1 MSPRAELS
9 GAGLRSSDAEMI
21 SPEDKPR
28 GPDEDRN
35 KPEEDGVSNQARMGS
50 CCSVTDSSM
59 SSRSEVSMVFSPFLV
74 KAGDDIV
81 DVSTSSS
88 ASGGVGQSGISERR
102 GQYVDPLNS
111 TFASGSVLSPW
122 GFGWGSLGSWVSQP
136 WGPMRGVNM
145 FVDDLARRN
154 GQRREEE
161 TQRLQDPAVMAESE
175 AVEEI
180 TEEERMR
187 REERNMGDRRFD
199 YNYRDIPMFGD
210 TEVAEEVIARD
221 DIFDISQVD

>member
-1 MSPRAELS
+1 MT
-9 GAGLRSSDAEMI
+9 
-21 SPEDKPR
+21 KY
-28 GPDEDRN
+28 DE
-35 KPEEDGVSNQARMGS
+35 
-50 CCSVTDSSM
+50 
-59 SSRSEVSMVFSPFLV
+59 FSF
-74 KAGDDIV
+74 
-81 DVSTSSS
+81 T
-88 ASGGVGQSGISERR
+88 
-102 GQYVDPLNS
+102 
-111 TFASGSVLSPW
+111 
-122 GFGWGSLGSWVSQP
+122 LGSWISQP

-199 YNYRDIPMFGD
+199 YNYRDIPMFSD
-210 TEVAEEVIARD
+210 TEVAEEVMARD